1 MALISPWPMTVMM
14 AMARSSEGNAS
25 RTSMIRMIRLSM
37 RPPKKPDTRPSRV
50 PTATA
55 TTTEPM
61 PASSETR
68 AP

>member
-1 MALISPWPMTVMM
+1 MM
-14 AMARSSEGNAS
+14 AIASSSEGNAS
-25 RTSMIRMIRLSM
+25 STSMTRMIRLSV
-37 RPPKKPDTRPSRV
+37 RPPKKPATRPSRV
-50 PTATA
+50 PMATA